1 MGSCSLPIRASP
13 TLIGGFT
20 SSSPSW
26 PPGVDELFWWSLS
39 LQEGSPPSGD
49 GNRKSQIA
57 NPHCPM
63 GLLDSEAGKRR
74 LLTVEV
80 PVIERYNEG
89 RDPAYKI
96 QLVRLGSTL
105 VLRYRLKPVHN
116 VYQLE
121 TRLVSSYPTVPP
133 ETRVLTPLKH
143 CPHLLEGQTL
153 CLWRQGSTRATSRW
167 DPARFSCI
175 FAVQAAWRGLACYEI
190 WHDTG
195 EWPLPE
201 AK

>member
-1 MGSCSLPIRASP
+1 
-13 TLIGGFT
+13 
-20 SSSPSW
+20 
-26 PPGVDELFWWSLS
+26 
-39 LQEGSPPSGD
+39 
-49 GNRKSQIA
+49 
-57 NPHCPM
+57 M
-63 GLLDSEAGKRR
+63 GLLDSEAGKQR
-74 LLTVEV
+74 LLSVEV

-89 RDPAYKI
+89 RDPAFKI
-96 QLVRLGSTL
+96 RVVRLGSTL
-105 VLRYRLKPVHN
+105 VLRYSLKPGHN

-133 ETRVLTPLKH
+133 ETRVITPLKH

-153 CLWRQGSTRATSRW
+153 CLWRQGSTRVTSRW
-167 DPARFSCI
+167 DPAKFTSV
-175 FAVQAAWRGLACYEI
+175 FAVQAAWRWLACYEI